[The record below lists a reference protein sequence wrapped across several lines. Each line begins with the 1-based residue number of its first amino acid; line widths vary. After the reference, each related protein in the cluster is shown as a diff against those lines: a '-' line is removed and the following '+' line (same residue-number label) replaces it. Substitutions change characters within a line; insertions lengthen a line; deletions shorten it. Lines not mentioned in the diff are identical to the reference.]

1 MERKNVII
9 FPLLSLNSNSFHPLS
24 LPLTSSLFTVSLSP
38 ALNLLLSLS
47 LWEGGVVVCRE
58 DSYNISHTLY
68 KNATPGFKLK
78 FGDAVENLPVNLDVK
93 PGTVGGAD

>member
-1 MERKNVII
+1 MHGRADTILAVI
-9 FPLLSLNSNSFHPLS
+9 F
-24 LPLTSSLFTVSLSP
+24 SLSWS
-38 ALNLLLSLS
+38 LLLSLS
-47 LWEGGVVVCRE
+47 LWEGGVVVRRE
-58 DSYNISHTLY
+58 DSDNISHTLY

>member
-1 MERKNVII
+1 MKNLCT
-9 FPLLSLNSNSFHPLS
+9 F
-24 LPLTSSLFTVSLSP
+24 
-38 ALNLLLSLS
+38 
-47 LWEGGVVVCRE
+47 WEEGVVAGGG
-58 DSYNISHTLY
+58 DSEKLHTLY